1 MTRNF
6 GGKMNSVKTVFIACM
21 LTAIVVPAYAAT
33 RCVLLNASGT
43 TCTSN
48 VTNAENVSDWRR
60 SCTTNGTST
69 PLSGIVQ
76 CSATTAPGAAVGSL
90 AATISTKPGKNCWA
104 RVLSPVV
111 GMWVLVDGTRMDS
124 ASGCHK
130 NCARLAGGD
139 VYEWG
144 LNVTAPSISTA
155 NLLKS
160 VTGTATIKY

>member
-1 MTRNF
+1 MNTR
-6 GGKMNSVKTVFIACM
+6 KTVFVACM
-21 LTAIVVPAYAAT
+21 LTAIAAPAYAAT

-43 TCTSN
+43 TCTST

-76 CSATTAPGAAVGSL
+76 CSATTASGGAVGSL
-90 AATISTKPGKNCWA
+90 AATISTKPGSNCWA

-111 GMWVLVDGTRMDS
+111 GMWVLVNGTNMDS
-124 ASGCHK
+124 VSVCHK
-130 NCARLAGGD
+130 YCARLAGGD
-139 VYEWG
+139 SFEWG
-144 LNVTAPSISTA
+144 TGVTAPSISTA

-160 VTGTATIKY
+160 VTGTAGIKY

>member
-1 MTRNF
+1 
-6 GGKMNSVKTVFIACM
+6 MNSVKTVFITCLLM
-21 LTAIVVPAYAAT
+21 LIVAPVYAAT
-33 RCVLLNASGT
+33 KCALLNTSGT

-76 CSATTAPGAAVGSL
+76 CSATTASGDVVGSL
-90 AATISTKPGKNCWA
+90 AATISTKPGVNCWA

-111 GMWVLVDGTRMDS
+111 GMWVLVNGTNMES
-124 ASGCHK
+124 ASACHK
-130 NCARLAGGD
+130 HCARLAGGD

-144 LNVTAPSISTA
+144 LNITAPSISTA

-160 VTGTATIKY
+160 VTGTAGIKY

>member
-1 MTRNF
+1 
-6 GGKMNSVKTVFIACM
+6 MNSVKTVFIACILM
-21 LTAIVVPAYAAT
+21 VSVTPVYAAT
-33 RCVLLNASGT
+33 KCALLSASGT

-76 CSATTAPGAAVGSL
+76 CSATTASGAAVGSL
-90 AATISTKPGKNCWA
+90 AATISTKPGNNCWA

-111 GMWVLVDGTRMDS
+111 GMWVLVNGTNMES

-130 NCARLAGGD
+130 YCARLAGGD
-139 VYEWG
+139 SFEWADG
-144 LNVTAPSISTA
+144 VTAPSISTA

-160 VTGTATIKY
+160 VTGTAGIKY

>member
-1 MTRNF
+1 
-6 GGKMNSVKTVFIACM
+6 MNSVKTVFIACM
-21 LTAIVVPAYAAT
+21 LMVIVTPVYAAT
-33 RCVLLNASGT
+33 KCALLNTSGT
-43 TCTSN
+43 TCTST

-76 CSATTAPGAAVGSL
+76 CSATTSTPDGAVGSL
-90 AATISTKPGKNCWA
+90 AATISTKPGNNCWA

-111 GMWVLVDGTRMDS
+111 GMWVLVDGTRMES
-124 ASGCHK
+124 ASACHK
-130 NCARLAGGD
+130 HCARLAGGD